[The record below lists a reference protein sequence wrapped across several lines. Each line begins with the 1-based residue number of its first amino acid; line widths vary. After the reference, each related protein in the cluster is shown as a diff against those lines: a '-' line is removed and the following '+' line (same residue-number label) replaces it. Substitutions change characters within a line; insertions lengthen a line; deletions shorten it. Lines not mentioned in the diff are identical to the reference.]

1 MEKRRLPVIGAQFF
15 SCLGRGALLTAM
27 SALLGTLSPA
37 WTPAAA
43 VVLPAPSL
51 TFPAVHAFS
60 VPVSHEGTFL
70 LAELEEEKDCVIHR
84 TVPYEESED
93 LWEQE
98 RYKQERAWDM
108 LNNPVFIYPSV
119 RPGIHP
125 PKPPADR
132 PRE

>member
-1 MEKRRLPVIGAQFF
+1 MF
-15 SCLGRGALLTAM
+15 SFLGRGALLTAM
-27 SALLGTLSPA
+27 SALLGTFSPA
-37 WTPAAA
+37 GTPADAA
-43 VVLPAPSL
+43 VLPTPSL
-51 TFPAVHAFS
+51 IFPPVHAAS
-60 VPVSHEGTFL
+60 GPVSHEGIFF

-108 LNNPVFIYPSV
+108 LNNPVFIYPSG

-125 PKPPADR
+125 SKPQADR
-132 PRE
+132 PGE